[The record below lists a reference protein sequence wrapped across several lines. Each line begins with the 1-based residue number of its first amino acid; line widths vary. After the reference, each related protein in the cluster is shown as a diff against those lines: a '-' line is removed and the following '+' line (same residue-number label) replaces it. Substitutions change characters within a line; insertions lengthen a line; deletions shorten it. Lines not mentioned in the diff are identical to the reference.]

1 MLFILPAQYRGISS
15 FVTRNDILGSL
26 SNDDDDGHKNR
37 QFAYLKTENSIF
49 ARFVR
54 AFFTLWHF
62 EDVLVLST
70 TWKDLSCSCV
80 DDVNIWWQMFSFVFL
95 CPKGC
100 RVPSH
105 SRIVRIHFSSIMT
118 SNNWTMI
125 AETRSYIFKWRSRF
139 RRRRVCLSSLLNSLW
154 HFMNIQTNINRKHFA
169 KLQVVGQQST
179 ANCRLSIYGHCSYW
193 IFDECRI
200 IYLFEQKS
208 SWLNHFYG
216 PRRILWLVRLP
227 CQQYRFQTGLF
238 DRLDIGIGWILGGGS
253 GIMNND

>member
-1 MLFILPAQYRGISS
+1 MKTFSFFLRRERTCFAVVWTTWAYDDKCSVLSS
-15 FVTRNDILGSL
+15 YVPR
-26 SNDDDDGHKNR
+26 
-37 QFAYLKTENSIF
+37 A
-49 ARFVR
+49 ARFQ
-54 AFFTLWHF
+54 
-62 EDVLVLST
+62 
-70 TWKDLSCSCV
+70 
-80 DDVNIWWQMFSFVFL
+80 VN
-95 CPKGC
+95 
-100 RVPSH
+100 

-118 SNNWTMI
+118 SNNWKMI

-139 RRRRVCLSSLLNSLW
+139 RGRRVCLSSLLNSLW

-179 ANCRLSIYGHCSYW
+179 ANCRLSIYRHCSYW

-216 PRRILWLVRLP
+216 PRRILWLVGLP

-238 DRLDIGIGWILGGGS
+238 NRLDIGIGSTEASALALLINIWS
-253 GIMNND
+253 CHIMFRFPCLFIMVGVAKVCIN